1 MYALSANTS
10 AQFNVALGYSTLA
23 ANTTGEYNTAV
34 GTYALDAASTNSSN
48 VAIGYASLGACTASN
63 NTSVGSYSLDAC
75 TTGNYN
81 VALGIHAGGALTTSP
96 ANTLIGSE
104 AGLLL
109 VDGDGMN
116 VFIGNDAGDE
126 STDTNRSILVG
137 NNANASNASGTTKEV
152 VVAHDADG
160 KGSNTAFIGGT
171 SGAYNGANSSSWS
184 TTSDRR
190 IKKNIV
196 NNNTGLDIL
205 NQIQVRN
212 FEYKTQDEI
221 KTDNPELTDV
231 VKSAAVDQQGLQLGV
246 IAQEIEGVLPEVVET
261 QTTGVKTVNP
271 DNLTWYLV
279 NAVKELSAKVE
290 ELESKLNN

>member
-1 MYALSANTS
+1 M
-10 AQFNVALGYSTLA
+10 
-23 ANTTGEYNTAV
+23 
-34 GTYALDAASTNSSN
+34 
-48 VAIGYASLGACTASN
+48 
-63 NTSVGSYSLDAC
+63 
-75 TTGNYN
+75 
-81 VALGIHAGGALTTSP
+81 
-96 ANTLIGSE
+96 
-104 AGLLL
+104 

-137 NNANASNASGTTKEV
+137 NNANASAASGTTKEICI
-152 VVAHDADG
+152 AHDADG

-196 NNNTGLDIL
+196 NNDSGLDKL
-205 NQIQVRN
+205 KQIQVRN

-231 VKSAAVDQQGLQLGV
+231 VKAAAVDQQGLQLGV

-271 DNLTWYLV
+271 DNFTWYLI
-279 NAVKELSAKVE
+279 NAVKELSAE
-290 ELESKLNN
+290 NNALKARLDAAGL